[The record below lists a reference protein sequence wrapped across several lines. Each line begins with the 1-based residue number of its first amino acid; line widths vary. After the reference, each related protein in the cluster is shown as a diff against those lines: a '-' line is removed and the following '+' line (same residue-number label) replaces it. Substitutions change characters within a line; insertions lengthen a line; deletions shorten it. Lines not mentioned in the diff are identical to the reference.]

1 MPCLLVASRMR
12 ELSCVSVYFCRLAVE
27 SGGGARLVPDRFLV
41 GCVRL
46 CGDGLIYGGGDGDDI
61 GDVVCGYVVVGD
73 GVGFV
78 GSY

>member
-1 MPCLLVASRMR
+1 MCVCLF
-12 ELSCVSVYFCRLAVE
+12 LSFGCRVW
-27 SGGGARLVPDRFLV
+27 GGARLVPDRFLV